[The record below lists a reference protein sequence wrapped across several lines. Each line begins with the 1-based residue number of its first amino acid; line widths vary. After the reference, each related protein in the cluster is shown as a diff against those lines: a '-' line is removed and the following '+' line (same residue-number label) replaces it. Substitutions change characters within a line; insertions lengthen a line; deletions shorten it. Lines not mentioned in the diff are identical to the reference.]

1 VLIYLIQHAKAKEEN
16 EDPERPL
23 SEKGVRSIRKM
34 GLHLYGD
41 NVRVDQ
47 ILHSGKLRAKQTA
60 EIIAKCL
67 TPVNYK
73 TISET
78 DGLSPRSSPGIWD
91 DRLKYLT
98 NDLMLVGHMPHLGK
112 LAALLLCGEAGKDII
127 SFTPGCVVCLER
139 RERGNWTLKWML
151 TPPISHNL
159 AG

>member
-1 VLIYLIQHAKAKEEN
+1 VLIYLIQHAEAKEES

-23 SEKGVRSIRKM
+23 SAKGVNSISETSFD
-34 GLHLYGD
+34 LYRN

-60 EIIAKCL
+60 EIIAERL
-67 TPVNYK
+67 TQANYK

-78 DGLSPRSSPGIWD
+78 DGLSPLDSPGIWN

-98 NDLMLVGHMPHLGK
+98 GDLMLVGHMPHLGK
-112 LAALLLCGEAGKDII
+112 LASLLLCGDMGKYII

-139 RERGNWTLKWML
+139 HEQGNWTLKWML
-151 TPPISHNL
+151 TPSMP
-159 AG
+159 G

>member
-1 VLIYLIQHAKAKEEN
+1 MIIYLIQHAEAKEES
-16 EDPERPL
+16 EDPQRPL
-23 SEKGVRSIRKM
+23 SAKGVRNIRKTSSD
-34 GLHLYGD
+34 LYRN

-60 EIIAKCL
+60 EITAECL
-67 TPVNYK
+67 TPANYK

-78 DGLSPRSSPGIWD
+78 DGLSPLDSPGIWD

-112 LAALLLCGEAGKDII
+112 LASILLCGEMGKDII

-139 RERGNWTLKWML
+139 LEQGNWTLKWML
-151 TPPISHNL
+151 TPSISN
-159 AG
+159 